1 MMFIKF
7 TLKQRKNMQESLKN
21 NSSHQEHD
29 EPLLR
34 ELMNFVAGKTG
45 YDVNKIKMDTKINFD
60 VRIDGD
66 DADEFMQ
73 NFAREFKVNLSDF
86 EFNKYFSNEGADP
99 IVSFFIFIFK
109 RKRRLL
115 LPLYIRDLYNSILAG
130 HWVMG

>member
-1 MMFIKF
+1 
-7 TLKQRKNMQESLKN
+7 MQESLKN